1 MNKKLK
7 DLFKVTSKTFVVTAE
22 DSVNLTLKNSDGT
35 ELKTMN
41 SDGES
46 RTVAEAVRQMQRMIE
61 QNLPGMAQ
69 RFAGGQINVVILNPK
84 ALRTIKQLM
93 ILPLMY

>member
-46 RTVAEAVRQMQRMIE
+46 RTVAEAVRQMQKRMIE

-69 RFAGGQINVVILNPK
+69 RFAGGQINVVILN
-84 ALRTIKQLM
+84 LSTTRD
-93 ILPLMY
+93 

>member
-7 DLFKVTSKTFVVTAE
+7 DSFKVTSKTFVVTAE

-46 RTVAEAVRQMQRMIE
+46 RTVAEAVRQMQKRMIE

-84 ALRTIKQLM
+84 ALRG
-93 ILPLMY
+93 

>member
-46 RTVAEAVRQMQRMIE
+46 RTVAEAVDKCKK
-61 QNLPGMAQ
+61 ND
-69 RFAGGQINVVILNPK
+69 
-84 ALRTIKQLM
+84 
-93 ILPLMY
+93 